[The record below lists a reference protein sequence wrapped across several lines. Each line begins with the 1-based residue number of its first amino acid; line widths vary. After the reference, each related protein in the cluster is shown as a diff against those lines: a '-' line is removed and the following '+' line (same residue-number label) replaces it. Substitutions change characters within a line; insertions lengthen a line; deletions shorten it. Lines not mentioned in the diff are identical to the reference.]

1 MSHRQQLST
10 CSAYCC
16 CCEPEFDSAV
26 LEKANR
32 HNALESPGTLCIRV
46 PSPPTSGRNNP
57 RELRAQRRHVLGD
70 GGRGSI
76 LTASSFSYSSTIGA
90 PAVDYS
96 SSSTTCCCIKTW
108 YLVGGTCGLRI
119 IQSNET
125 LVLYSVEPRVR
136 FYTRARKISMKSQTE
151 GAKGSIFEPHL
162 FLRRKRPD
170 PRRVGQSNGMRHFLK
185 NCSRLVAGPARSSR
199 SHGASAAGG
208 GRSQHKIGVTVFIVL
223 SDSSPGEDELLSPTS
238 SAATYHY
245 ATTPHTKAAKLIS
258 SVMLSLSLLV
268 DVLMLSA
275 SC

>member
-1 MSHRQQLST
+1 M
-10 CSAYCC
+10 
-16 CCEPEFDSAV
+16 
-26 LEKANR
+26 
-32 HNALESPGTLCIRV
+32 
-46 PSPPTSGRNNP
+46 
-57 RELRAQRRHVLGD
+57 LGD
-70 GGRGSI
+70 GDRGST
-76 LTASSFSYSSTIGA
+76 LTVSPFSYSSTIGV
-90 PAVDYS
+90 PAVNYS
-96 SSSTTCCCIKTW
+96 GSSTNCCCIHTW